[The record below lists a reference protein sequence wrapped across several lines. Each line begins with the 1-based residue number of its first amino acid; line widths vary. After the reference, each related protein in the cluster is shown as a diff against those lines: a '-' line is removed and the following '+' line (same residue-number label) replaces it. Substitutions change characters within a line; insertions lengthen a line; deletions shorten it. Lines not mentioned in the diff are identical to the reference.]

1 MPQRQDQ
8 QQQVEIHAKI
18 FRRNLGNAGV
28 VRILD
33 LIDQILGELR
43 DKLRSIEYWQRVAQV
58 FLLPT
63 TSLRFT
69 TTPQLQPGSKKN
81 LPHMSGG
88 FMGLG
93 AAQNGG
99 LVLYE
104 LNLTTAPRFFAAAV
118 ALSLIQLF
126 YIHLPGLKFQVF
138 ASQAVLITAN
148 VVMTYVYMDGSLAK
162 VHGDMKLLM
171 TRDFR
176 IDWADVKCHLYQSS
190 VLLAALERQLHA
202 FQEKTGVDV
211 LELISQVCRG
221 LEAAKHARTVGL
233 DDTAMQVMQILDVM
247 GQLRLLM
254 QFSMVN
260 NVVLPVKALD
270 MFVNANHAAATAAG
284 QPPRPPPLAGL
295 KRGSVLSPSPLTTFA
310 EDPKQAALKKRKMSS
325 VGSPLT
331 K

>member
-1 MPQRQDQ
+1 M
-8 QQQVEIHAKI
+8 HAKI

-33 LIDQILGELR
+33 LIDQISGELR

-69 TTPQLQPGSKKN
+69 TTPHLQPGSKKN
-81 LPHMSGG
+81 LPHMGGAGGAAG

-93 AAQNGG
+93 AAHDGG

-148 VVMTYVYMDGSLAK
+148 VVMTYVYLDGSLAQ

-176 IDWADVKCHLYQSS
+176 IDWADVKCHLYQLL
-190 VLLAALERQLHA
+190 VLMPALERQLHA

-211 LELISQVCRG
+211 LELISQVCHR

-254 QFSMVN
+254 QFLMVN
-260 NVVLPVKALD
+260 NVALPVKALD
-270 MFVNANHAAATAAG
+270 MFVNANHVAATAAG

-295 KRGSVLSPSPLTTFA
+295 KRGSISSPSPLTTFA
-310 EDPKQAALKKRKMSS
+310 EDPKQAALKKRKLSS
-325 VGSPLT
+325 VGSPLN